1 MYDDG
6 SGNGLSL
13 GSICSFVATRQIQS
27 TVEILTKQLELCSY
41 GLSLGLALAQMF
53 DNSKQFN
60 NMESFVKVDG
70 RKAVKSNDRGF
81 TLPTIEREGNLRQI
95 KKYDT
100 GGSDDACTKLRDY
113 LRSLPNNTQ
122 LVGITYGDNQ
132 ITYDNSSA
140 TFHTEVRPVLTEMG
154 VDVSSRDN
162 GSSLCFFVT
171 KGKPE
176 LTKQNFAASG
186 HGPATMKCPLICQI
200 R

>member
-1 MYDDG
+1 M
-6 SGNGLSL
+6 
-13 GSICSFVATRQIQS
+13 
-27 TVEILTKQLELCSY
+27 ELCSY
-41 GLSLGLALAQMF
+41 GLSLGRALAQVF
-53 DNSKQFN
+53 DNCKQLDN
-60 NMESFVKVDG
+60 VESFVKVDG

-81 TLPTIEREGNLRQI
+81 TLATIAREGNLRQI

-100 GGSDDACTKLRDY
+100 WGSDDACTKLRDY

-122 LVGITYGDNQ
+122 LVGITYGP
-132 ITYDNSSA
+132 YDNSSA
-140 TFHTEVRPVLTEMG
+140 TFHSEVRPILTEMG

-186 HGPATMKCPLICQI
+186 HGPATMKFPLICQI